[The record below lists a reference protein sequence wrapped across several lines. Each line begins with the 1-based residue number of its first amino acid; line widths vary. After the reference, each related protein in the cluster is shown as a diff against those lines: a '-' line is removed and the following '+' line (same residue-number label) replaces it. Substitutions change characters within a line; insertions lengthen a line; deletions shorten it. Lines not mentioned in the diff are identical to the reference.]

1 MQAKHQDL
9 IRNFCIIAHIDHGK
23 STLADRLLEITNTV
37 SEREM
42 KEQLLDSMELERERG
57 ITIKAKA
64 IRMNYSAKDGKV
76 YQLNLIDTPG
86 HVDFSYEVSRSLA
99 ACEGALLV
107 VDATQGIEAQTLA
120 NLYQAL
126 DHDLKI
132 IPVINKIDLPSAQVD
147 EVTAEIEEILGET
160 EVYPVSAKT
169 GEGVLEVLEAIV
181 REIPPPKGDPDA
193 PLRALIFDSYF
204 DSYRGAVAIFRVVDG
219 KVKVGDRIMMYSTG
233 KVFEVTELGTMIP
246 TQVPLESLVSG
257 EVGYLTASMKD
268 VKDTSV
274 GDTITLA
281 DNPAKEPLPDT
292 ARPNRW
298 FSVGFTL

>member
-193 PLRALIFDSYF
+193 PLRALILTPT
-204 DSYRGAVAIFRVVDG
+204 
-219 KVKVGDRIMMYSTG
+219 ST
-233 KVFEVTELGTMIP
+233 P
-246 TQVPLESLVSG
+246 TGVQLRFSG
-257 EVGYLTASMKD
+257 
-268 VKDTSV
+268 
-274 GDTITLA
+274 
-281 DNPAKEPLPDT
+281 
-292 ARPNRW
+292 
-298 FSVGFTL
+298 